1 MTRRTFP
8 YTLIGSFTLI
18 VCLLLFY
25 RATTKQEN
33 LAVLPATINRDCA
46 PWDGAAFTLS
56 VRYDP
61 VTTITISIWESP
73 DIKFP
78 STFSFPDETGQFGH
92 AYILPELDPL
102 IQLSGKVSF
111 WRVEQGNPVEGEFD
125 LWDKNG
131 KHFEGKFRAEWESIG
146 AMCG

>member
-1 MTRRTFP
+1 MKHRALL
-8 YTLIGSFTLI
+8 YTLIGSFALI
-18 VCLLLFY
+18 IGLLWFY
-25 RATTKQEN
+25 RATNKQEN

-61 VTTITISIWESP
+61 ATTLNISIWESP

-78 STFSFPDETGQFGH
+78 ATFSFPDETGQSGH
-92 AYILPELDPL
+92 AYILSELDSL
-102 IQLSGKVSF
+102 IQLSGKVFF

-125 LWDKNG
+125 LRGENG
-131 KHFEGKFRAEWESIG
+131 KRFKGMFRAEWESIG